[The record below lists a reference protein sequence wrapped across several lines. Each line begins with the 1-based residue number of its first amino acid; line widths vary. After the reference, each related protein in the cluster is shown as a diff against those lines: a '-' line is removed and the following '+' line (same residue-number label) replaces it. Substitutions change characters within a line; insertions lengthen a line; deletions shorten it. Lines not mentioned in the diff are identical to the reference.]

1 VANELTHQYLVT
13 YARPQ
18 MLIPPEKITIT
29 AKRTDLVVRGTPVKT
44 K

>member
-1 VANELTHQYLVT
+1 VT

-18 MLIPPEKITIT
+18 MLIPPEKITIS
-29 AKRTDLVVRGTPVKT
+29 AKRAELVVRGTPVKS

>member
-1 VANELTHQYLVT
+1 VT

-18 MLIPPEKITIT
+18 MLIPPEKIVVT
-29 AKRTDLVVRGTPVKT
+29 AKRTELIVRGTPVKS